1 MSHGAAMTP
10 YLRAL
15 KIHATSSPIIQTG
28 WRSEKE
34 KDTLLTELNLK
45 CPYIGCVGV
54 WRLKGYRDPS

>member
-1 MSHGAAMTP
+1 MGLAMTP

-28 WRSEKE
+28 WRSEKG
-34 KDTLLTELNLK
+34 KDISLIELNLK

-54 WRLKGYRDPS
+54 WGLKGHRDPS